1 METSLGECQIV
12 CIELLVW
19 EKLKRQIGRLITDV
33 AALKE
38 VYCPNPR
45 DG

>member
-1 METSLGECQIV
+1 METSFGECQIV
-12 CIELLVW
+12 CIELPAW
-19 EKLKRQIGRLITDV
+19 EKLKRQISRLISDV
-33 AALKE
+33 AILKE

>member
-1 METSLGECQIV
+1 MEIV
-12 CIELLVW
+12 CIELPAW
-19 EKLKRQIGRLITDV
+19 EMLKRQIRTLTTYV

-38 VYCPNPR
+38 LYCPNPR

>member
-1 METSLGECQIV
+1 MEIV
-12 CIELLVW
+12 CIELPVW
-19 EKLKRQIGRLITDV
+19 EKIKRQVSRLTSDV
-33 AALKE
+33 ASLKE